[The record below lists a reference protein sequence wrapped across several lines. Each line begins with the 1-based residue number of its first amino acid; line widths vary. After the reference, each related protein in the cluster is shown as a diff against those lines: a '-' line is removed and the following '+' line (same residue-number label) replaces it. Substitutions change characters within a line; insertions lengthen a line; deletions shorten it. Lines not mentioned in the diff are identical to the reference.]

1 VDVPQLQD
9 TKSKEGFTTEA
20 LALGAQYEVRDVSI
34 TRRHSVEGHLFIGFK
49 SVGGLC
55 EEKWHTQE
63 QTSQGCSVRV
73 AFAALLLLD

>member
-1 VDVPQLQD
+1 MDVPQLQD

-20 LALGAQYEVRDVSI
+20 LALGAQYEVRDPSI
-34 TRRHSVEGHLFIGFK
+34 TEDTVLKVTFFIGFK
-49 SVGGLC
+49 SVGGLR

-73 AFAALLLLD
+73 AVAALLLLD